1 MAQYRMISL
10 YSGSSGNAFLL
21 ITPGARILIDAG
33 KNARALTRALD
44 EVGCPVETVDAIFIT
59 HDHHDHTSALPVL
72 LKHHPLPVHVVEA
85 SAQVIARGAP
95 QYLTDCLRR
104 HTPLFCEAVGDVTVR
119 SFITPHDSEFSVGYR
134 MEITDEAGVVHT
146 VGYATD
152 LGYVTEDVR
161 EALLG
166 CESVVLECNHD
177 KDMLLT
183 GPYPYHLKE
192 RILSRYGHLS
202 NDDCAA
208 FAGELIE
215 GGTRHLMLAH
225 LSEQNNDPSLA
236 YNEVLTAIGRDD
248 VDLCVAAPD
257 HMVELPTVTRN
268 RSEELPIC

>member
-10 YSGSSGNAFLL
+10 YSGSSGNSFLL
-21 ITPGARILIDAG
+21 ITPAARILIDAG
-33 KNARALTRALD
+33 KNARALARALD

-72 LKHHPLPVHVVEA
+72 LKHHPLPVHAVEA

-134 MEITDEAGVVHT
+134 MEFTDEDGVVHT
-146 VGYATD
+146 IGYATD
-152 LGYVTEDVR
+152 LGYVTDDVR
-161 EALLG
+161 AALLG

-257 HMVELPTVTRN
+257 HMVELPIVARN
-268 RSEELPIC
+268 KTEELPLC

>member
-10 YSGSSGNAFLL
+10 YSGSSGNSFLL
-21 ITPGARILIDAG
+21 ITPAARILIDAG
-33 KNARALTRALD
+33 KNARALARALD

-72 LKHHPLPVHVVEA
+72 LKHHPLPVHAVEA

-134 MEITDEAGVVHT
+134 MEFTDEDGVVHT
-146 VGYATD
+146 IGYATD
-152 LGYVTEDVR
+152 LGYVTDDVR
-161 EALLG
+161 AALLG

-192 RILSRYGHLS
+192 RILSLYGHLS

-257 HMVELPTVTRN
+257 HMVELPIVARN
-268 RSEELPIC
+268 KTEELPLC